1 MKKFASIFLIV
12 LLLFNVVGYRIV
24 FYYEQHQSDKR
35 LEASLDKD
43 LYDESD
49 LLTLKVPLS
58 LPYMADNT
66 TFERVDGEINIDG
79 KIYKYVKRK
88 ISEGQLVLLCL
99 PDYNKM
105 RLQSEAS
112 ESFKNVNGEFANS
125 DSKKSGHSTGIS
137 LKNISSEYHKSEI
150 SYTTDKY
157 SNQKCYEAHKPDIQI
172 ISFPHTTVEHP
183 PEIA

>member
-1 MKKFASIFLIV
+1 M
-12 LLLFNVVGYRIV
+12 V

-35 LEASLDKD
+35 LEDSLDKD
-43 LYDESD
+43 LYDECD

-125 DSKKSGHSTGIS
+125 DSKKSGHSKGIS
-137 LKNISSEYHKSEI
+137 FKNIFSEYNKSEI

-157 SNQKCYEAHKPDIQI
+157 SNQKGYEAHKPDIQI